1 MTPDTTPIIVGI
13 DGSGRSLDAVALAA
27 RLADPGQHAL
37 LVHVRRSGWPSNLTA
52 LQEFLDPATARE
64 MRVVS
69 DSSPAR
75 GLQAIA
81 EEIGASLIVV
91 GSSHRSGI
99 GRVFVGSV
107 AESLL
112 AGAPVPVAVAPHGY
126 AGADNRLATIGCG
139 FDGSPESEEALAWA
153 AALARRGRARL
164 QAFAVHSRVAF
175 GAVSTT
181 GAFGYRS
188 ADDALRDELEQRMR
202 AALAEL
208 PDGSDISGGVLE
220 GDAATEL
227 AAASAELDL
236 LVLGSR
242 GYGSVRSAL
251 LGSVSRAL
259 VRSAACPVVVV
270 PAGST
275 VAHHPSPAAPAVTQP
290 TPAGVRSLDA

>member
-1 MTPDTTPIIVGI
+1 MTPEIPPLVVGI
-13 DGSGRSLDAVALAA
+13 DGSERSLDALALAA
-27 RLADPGQHAL
+27 RLADPDQHVL
-37 LVHVRRSGWPSNLTA
+37 LIHVRRNGRPSNVTA

-99 GRVFVGSV
+99 GRVFAGSV
-107 AESLL
+107 AESVL

-126 AGADNRLATIGCG
+126 AGADKPLATIGCG
-139 FDGSPESEEALAWA
+139 FDGSPESDEALAWA
-153 AALARRGRARL
+153 AALARRRQACLRAL
-164 QAFAVHSRVAF
+164 AVHGRVAF

-188 ADDALRDELEQRMR
+188 ADDALRDELEQRTR
-202 AALAEL
+202 AALAAL
-208 PDGSDISGGVLE
+208 ADGSEVSGGVLE

-270 PAGST
+270 RAGST
-275 VAHHPSPAAPAVTQP
+275 VAHHADPAAPAITQP
-290 TPAGVRSLDA
+290 DPAA

>member
-1 MTPDTTPIIVGI
+1 MTPEIPPLVVGI
-13 DGSGRSLDAVALAA
+13 DGFERSLDALALAA
-27 RLADPGQHAL
+27 RLADPGQQVL
-37 LVHVRRSGWPSNLTA
+37 LIHVRRNDRSSNPTA
-52 LQEFLDPATARE
+52 LEEFLDPATARE

-107 AESLL
+107 AETLL

-126 AGADNRLATIGCG
+126 AGADNRLATVGCG

-153 AALARRGRARL
+153 AALARRRRARL
-164 QAFAVHSRVAF
+164 QALAVHRRIAF
-175 GAVSTT
+175 GAISTT
-181 GAFGYRS
+181 GAFGYGS
-188 ADDALRDELEQRMR
+188 ANDALRDELEQRML
-202 AALAEL
+202 AALAALTGGSEA
-208 PDGSDISGGVLE
+208 DGRVLE
-220 GDAATEL
+220 GDAANEL
-227 AAASAELDL
+227 AAASVDLDL

-251 LGSVSRAL
+251 LGSVSREL
-259 VRSAACPVVVV
+259 VRSAACPVVVL
-270 PAGST
+270 PAGS
-275 VAHHPSPAAPAVTQP
+275 AGHHAIGP
-290 TPAGVRSLDA
+290 GRVRSLDARRAV

>member
-1 MTPDTTPIIVGI
+1 MTLQIPPVVVGI
-13 DGSGRSLDAVALAA
+13 DGSERSLDALALAA
-27 RLADPGQHAL
+27 RLADRRQQVRL
-37 LVHVRRSGWPSNLTA
+37 IHVRRNGRSSNLAA
-52 LQEFLDPATARE
+52 LQEYLDPATARE
-64 MRVVS
+64 IRVVS

-126 AGADNRLATIGCG
+126 AGGDNRLATIGCG

-153 AALARRGRARL
+153 AAFARRRRAHL
-164 QAFAVHSRVAF
+164 QALAVHSRIAF
-175 GAVSTT
+175 GAISTT
-181 GAFGYRS
+181 GAFDYGS
-188 ADDALRDELEQRMR
+188 ANDALRDELEQRML
-202 AALAEL
+202 AALAAL
-208 PDGSDISGGVLE
+208 TGGSEANGRVLE
-220 GDAATEL
+220 GDAANEL
-227 AAASAELDL
+227 AAASVDLDL

-251 LGSVSRAL
+251 LGSVSREL
-259 VRSAACPVVVV
+259 VRSAACPVVVL
-270 PAGST
+270 PAGSPRHHA
-275 VAHHPSPAAPAVTQP
+275 VAPGT
-290 TPAGVRSLDA
+290 

>member
-1 MTPDTTPIIVGI
+1 MTPAVPPLVVGI
-13 DGSGRSLDAVALAA
+13 DGSERSLDALALAA
-27 RLADPGQHAL
+27 RLADPGQHVL
-37 LVHVRRSGWPSNLTA
+37 LIHVRRNGRSSNLTA

-75 GLQAIA
+75 GLREIA

-91 GSSHRSGI
+91 GSSHRSGM

-107 AESLL
+107 AGSLL
-112 AGAPVPVAVAPHGY
+112 AGTPVAVAVAPHGY
-126 AGADNRLATIGCG
+126 AGADNRLATVGCG

-153 AALARRGRARL
+153 AAIARGRGACL
-164 QAFAVHSRVAF
+164 QALAVHSRVAF

-188 ADDALRDELEQRMR
+188 ADDALRDGLEQRMR
-202 AALAEL
+202 AALAAL
-208 PDGSDISGGVLE
+208 ADGSEIGGVVLD

-227 AAASAELDL
+227 AGASAELDL
-236 LVLGSR
+236 LVVGSR

-270 PAGST
+270 PAGSA
-275 VAHHPSPAAPAVTQP
+275 VAHHADPAALAITQP
-290 TPAGVRSLDA
+290 DPGA

>member
-1 MTPDTTPIIVGI
+1 MTPAAAPLVVGI
-13 DGSGRSLDAVALAA
+13 DGSERSLDALALAA
-27 RLADPGQHAL
+27 RLADPGQHVPL
-37 LVHVRRSGWPSNLTA
+37 IHVRRNGRSSNLTA
-52 LQEFLDPATARE
+52 LQEFLDPATAHE

-99 GRVFVGSV
+99 GRGFVGSV
-107 AESLL
+107 AESRL
-112 AGAPVPVAVAPHGY
+112 AGAPVPVAVAPHGD

-139 FDGSPESEEALAWA
+139 FDGSHESEEALAWA
-153 AALARRGRARL
+153 AALARRRRARL
-164 QAFAVHSRVAF
+164 QALAVHSRVAF

-188 ADDALRDELEQRMR
+188 ADDALRNELKQRMR
-202 AALAEL
+202 AALAALAGGSEA
-208 PDGSDISGGVLE
+208 DGRVLE
-220 GDAATEL
+220 GDAANEL

-251 LGSVSRAL
+251 LGSVSRVL

-270 PAGST
+270 PAGSA
-275 VAHHPSPAAPAVTQP
+275 VAHDVDPAAPAITQP
-290 TPAGVRSLDA
+290 DPAT

>member
-1 MTPDTTPIIVGI
+1 MTPAVPPLLVGI
-13 DGSGRSLDAVALAA
+13 DGSERSLDALALAA
-27 RLADPGQHAL
+27 RLADPGQHVL
-37 LVHVRRSGWPSNLTA
+37 HIHVRRNGRSSNLTA
-52 LQEFLDPATARE
+52 LQEFLDPATAHE

-69 DSSPAR
+69 DSSPAG

-81 EEIGASLIVV
+81 EEIGASLIVL

-107 AESLL
+107 VESLL
-112 AGAPVPVAVAPHGY
+112 AGAPVPVAVAPHGD

-139 FDGSPESEEALAWA
+139 FDGSHESEEALAWA
-153 AALARRGRARL
+153 AALARRRRARL
-164 QAFAVHSRVAF
+164 QALAVHSRVAF

-181 GAFGYRS
+181 AFGYRS
-188 ADDALRDELEQRMR
+188 ADDALRNELKQRMR
-202 AALAEL
+202 AALAALAGGSEA
-208 PDGSDISGGVLE
+208 DGRVLE
-220 GDAATEL
+220 GDAANEL

-251 LGSVSRAL
+251 LGSVSRVL

-270 PAGST
+270 PAGSA
-275 VAHHPSPAAPAVTQP
+275 VAHDVDPAAPAITQP
-290 TPAGVRSLDA
+290 DPAT

>member
-1 MTPDTTPIIVGI
+1 MIPETTPLVVGI
-13 DGSGRSLDAVALAA
+13 DGSERSLDALVLAA
-27 RLADPGQHAL
+27 QLADSDQHVQL
-37 LVHVRRSGWPSNLTA
+37 SHVRRSGRSSNATA
-52 LQEFLDPATARE
+52 LQEFLDPATARA
-64 MRVVS
+64 MRMVS

-75 GLQAIA
+75 GLQTIA
-81 EEIGASLIVV
+81 EETGAALIVV

-99 GRVFVGSV
+99 GRVFAGSV

-112 AGAPVPVAVAPHGY
+112 TGAPVPVAVAPHGY
-126 AGADNRLATIGCG
+126 AGADNPLASVGCG

-153 AALARRGRARL
+153 AALARRRRARL
-164 QAFAVHSRVAF
+164 QVLAVHSRVAF

-188 ADDALRDELEQRMR
+188 ADDALRDGLEQRMR
-202 AALAEL
+202 AALATL
-208 PDGSDISGGVLE
+208 ADGSEVSGELLE

-259 VRSAACPVVVV
+259 VRSAACPVVVLS
-270 PAGST
+270 AGSA
-275 VAHHPSPAAPAVTQP
+275 VAHHADPAALAITQP
-290 TPAGVRSLDA
+290 DPGA

>member
-1 MTPDTTPIIVGI
+1 MTPDVPPLVVGI
-13 DGSGRSLDAVALAA
+13 DGSERSLDALALAA
-27 RLADPGQHAL
+27 RLADAGQHVL
-37 LVHVRRSGWPSNLTA
+37 HIHVCRNGRSSNLTA
-52 LQEFLDPATARE
+52 LQEILDPATAHE

-91 GSSHRSGI
+91 GSSHRSGV

-112 AGAPVPVAVAPHGY
+112 ARAPVPVAVAPHGY
-126 AGADNRLATIGCG
+126 AGADNRLATVGCA

-153 AALARRGRARL
+153 AALARGRRARL
-164 QAFAVHSRVAF
+164 QALAVHSRVAF

-188 ADDALRDELEQRMR
+188 ADDALRDGLEQRMR
-202 AALAEL
+202 AALAALVADSEV
-208 PDGSDISGGVLE
+208 SGRVLE
-220 GDAATEL
+220 GNAATEL
-227 AAASAELDL
+227 AAASADLDL

-275 VAHHPSPAAPAVTQP
+275 VAHHADPAVSAVTQRD
-290 TPAGVRSLDA
+290 PAA

>member
-1 MTPDTTPIIVGI
+1 MTPETTPIIVGI
-13 DGSGRSLDAVALAA
+13 DGSERSLDALALAA
-27 RLADPGQHAL
+27 RLADPGQQVL
-37 LVHVRRSGWPSNLTA
+37 LIHVRRDGRSSNLAA

-69 DSSPAR
+69 DSSPASGR
-75 GLQAIA
+75 QAIA

-107 AESLL
+107 AESVL
-112 AGAPVPVAVAPHGY
+112 AGAPVPVAVAPDGY
-126 AGADNRLATIGCG
+126 AGADNRLAIVGCG

-164 QAFAVHSRVAF
+164 QALAVHSRVAF
-175 GAVSTT
+175 GALSTT
-181 GAFGYRS
+181 GAFGCRS

-202 AALAEL
+202 AALAAL
-208 PDGSDISGGVLE
+208 PDGSDVSGRVLE

-270 PAGST
+270 PAGKA
-275 VAHHPSPAAPAVTQP
+275 VAHHADPAAPAITQP
-290 TPAGVRSLDA
+290 DPGT

>member
-1 MTPDTTPIIVGI
+1 MTPETTPIIVGI
-13 DGSGRSLDAVALAA
+13 DGSERSLDALALAA
-27 RLADPGQHAL
+27 RLAGPGQHAL
-37 LVHVRRSGWPSNLTA
+37 LVHVRRSGRPPNLTA

-64 MRVVS
+64 IRVVS
-69 DSSPAR
+69 DSSPTR
-75 GLQAIA
+75 ELQAIA

-91 GSSHRSGI
+91 GSSRRSGI

-112 AGAPVPVAVAPHGY
+112 AGAPVPVAVAPQGY
-126 AGADNRLATIGCG
+126 AGADNRLATVGCG

-153 AALARRGRARL
+153 ATLARRGRARL
-164 QAFAVHSRVAF
+164 QALAVHSRVAF

-181 GAFGYRS
+181 GVFGYRS
-188 ADDALRDELEQRMR
+188 ADDVLRGELEQRMR

-208 PDGSDISGGVLE
+208 PGGSDVSGSLLE

-242 GYGSVRSAL
+242 GYGSVLSAL

-275 VAHHPSPAAPAVTQP
+275 VAHHPDPAAPAMTQP
-290 TPAGVRSLDA
+290 APAGVRSLDA

>member
-1 MTPDTTPIIVGI
+1 MTPEVRPLVVGI
-13 DGSGRSLDAVALAA
+13 DGSERSLDALALAA
-27 RLADPGQHAL
+27 RLADPGQQGL
-37 LVHVRRSGWPSNLTA
+37 LIHIRRNGRSSNLTA

-64 MRVVS
+64 IRVVS

-126 AGADNRLATIGCG
+126 AGADNPLATIGCG
-139 FDGSPESEEALAWA
+139 FDGSRESEEALAWA
-153 AALARRGRARL
+153 AALARRRRARL
-164 QAFAVHSRVAF
+164 QSHAVHSRVAF
-175 GAVSTT
+175 GALSTT

-188 ADDALRDELEQRMR
+188 ADGALRDELEQRMR
-202 AALAEL
+202 AAVAALA
-208 PDGSDISGGVLE
+208 DGTEVSGGVLE

-227 AAASAELDL
+227 GAASTDLDL

-259 VRSAACPVVVV
+259 VRSAACPVVVL

-275 VAHHPSPAAPAVTQP
+275 VAHHADPAAPAMTQP
-290 TPAGVRSLDA
+290 DPAA